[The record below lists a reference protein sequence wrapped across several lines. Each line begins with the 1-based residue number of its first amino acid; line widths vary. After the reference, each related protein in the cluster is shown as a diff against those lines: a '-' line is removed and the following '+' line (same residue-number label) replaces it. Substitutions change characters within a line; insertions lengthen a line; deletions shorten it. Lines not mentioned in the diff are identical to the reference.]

1 MSTLVRLLLIFCLV
15 FSAGCA
21 ARGGEG
27 LFVSDPA
34 LSLVWPLP
42 PDTPRIRYFRTINGP
57 EDFRREGRPSRL
69 MRWVVGE
76 GEAELPLRAP
86 YGVTADG
93 EGRVWAADP
102 EAHAVHV
109 FDLAERQADYLLTAG
124 EQMLVSP
131 VGLAY
136 DSERQWL
143 YVSDTG
149 LNQVFVLDRQGRL
162 LGTRDPGEDFSRP
175 AGMALDSSGRLYV
188 ADALRG
194 RVEVFS
200 PEGEHLRSFGE
211 GTLYRPANLAV
222 DPAGQVYVVDSL
234 NFRIVVFTPEGDVR
248 ATLGA
253 IGDGPGSFA
262 RPRGVAVDSQGHIY
276 VSDAAFDNIQ
286 IFDMAGNLLLF
297 WGGVGKEPGKFNM
310 PAGLFFDGE
319 DRLYVADMYNRRIQI
334 FEYLPQP

>member
-1 MSTLVRLLLIFCLV
+1 MPILLRLLLILCLA
-15 FSAGCA
+15 FSAGCV
-21 ARGGEG
+21 ARGEG
-27 LFVSDPA
+27 LFQPDPA
-34 LSLVWPLP
+34 QAQVWPLP

-76 GEAELPLRAP
+76 GETELRLRAP

-93 EGRVWAADP
+93 EGRVWVADP

-109 FDLAERQADYLLTAG
+109 YDLPERQADYLLTAG
-124 EQMLVSP
+124 EQMLSSP
-131 VGLAY
+131 VGVAY
-136 DSERQWL
+136 DPERKWL

-149 LNQVFVLDRQGRL
+149 LNQVFVLDRKGRL
-162 LGTRDPGEDFSRP
+162 VGTRAPGGGFNRP
-175 AGMALDSSGRLYV
+175 AGMALDSSGKLYV
-188 ADALRG
+188 ADALTG
-194 RVEVFS
+194 RIEIFS
-200 PEGEHLRSFGE
+200 PEGEHLRGFGE

-222 DPAGQVYVVDSL
+222 DAAGLVYVVDAL
-234 NFRIVVFTPEGDVR
+234 NFRIVVFTPEGEVR
-248 ATLGA
+248 ATIGA

-276 VSDAAFDNIQ
+276 VSDAAFDNVQ

-297 WGGVGKEPGKFNM
+297 WGGAGKEPGKFNM

>member
-1 MSTLVRLLLIFCLV
+1 MLILLRLFLILCLA
-15 FSAGCA
+15 FPAGCV
-21 ARGGEG
+21 ARGEG
-27 LFVSDPA
+27 LFLPDPA
-34 LSLVWPLP
+34 QVQVWPLP

-57 EDFRREGRPSRL
+57 EDFRREGQPSRL
-69 MRWVVGE
+69 VRWVVGE
-76 GEAELPLRAP
+76 GETELPLRAP

-93 EGRVWAADP
+93 EGRVWVADP

-109 FDLAERQADYLLTAG
+109 YDLAERQADYLLTAG
-124 EQMLVSP
+124 EQMLSSP

-136 DSERQWL
+136 DAERKWL

-149 LNQVFVLDRQGRL
+149 LNQVFVLDRKGRL
-162 LGTRDPGEDFSRP
+162 VGTRAPEGGFNRP
-175 AGMALDSSGRLYV
+175 AGMALDSSGKLYV

-200 PEGEHLRSFGE
+200 SEGEHLRSFGE

-222 DPAGQVYVVDSL
+222 DPAGQVYVTDSL
-234 NFRIVVFTPEGDVR
+234 NFRIVVFTPEGEVR
-248 ATLGA
+248 ATIGA
-253 IGDGPGSFA
+253 IGDGPGTFA

-319 DRLYVADMYNRRIQI
+319 DRLYVADTYNRRIQI
-334 FEYLPQP
+334 FEYLPER

>member
-1 MSTLVRLLLIFCLV
+1 MSTIVRLLFILCLA
-15 FSAGCA
+15 FPAGCVSL
-21 ARGGEG
+21 GEEG

-34 LSLVWPLP
+34 QSIVWPLP
-42 PDTPRIRYFRTINGP
+42 PDTPRIRYFRAINGP
-57 EDFRREGRPSRL
+57 EDFRREGRPSRV

-109 FDLAERQADYLLTAG
+109 FDLVERRADYLLTAG
-124 EQMLVSP
+124 EQLLVSP
-131 VGLAY
+131 VGVAY
-136 DSERQWL
+136 DPKRKWL

-149 LNQVFVLDRQGRL
+149 LNQVFVLDRKGRL
-162 LGTRDPGEDFSRP
+162 LGTRAPEQGFGRP
-175 AGMALDSSGRLYV
+175 AGMALDRDGKLYV

-194 RVEVFS
+194 RIEVFS
-200 PEGEHLRSFGE
+200 PEGEPLRVFGE

-222 DPAGQVYVVDSL
+222 DAAGQVFVVDSL
-234 NFRIVVFTPEGDVR
+234 NFRIVVFGSEGEVR
-248 ATLGA
+248 ATIGA

-297 WGGVGKEPGKFNM
+297 WGGAGAEPGKFNM

-334 FEYLPQP
+334 FEYLPER